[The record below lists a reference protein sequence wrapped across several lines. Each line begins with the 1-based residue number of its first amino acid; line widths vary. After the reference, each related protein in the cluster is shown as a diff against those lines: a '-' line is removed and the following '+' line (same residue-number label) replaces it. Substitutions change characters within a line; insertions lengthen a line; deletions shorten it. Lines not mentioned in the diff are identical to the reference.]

1 MSASPQATEHPEPP
15 LTMPPGAFI
24 DEWRASELKE
34 SARGAAARRTAGAGL
49 NDCHIT
55 EIDGQRQTD
64 RGSLKAPSMR
74 AGVKEPFAR
83 EDGMADLII
92 RNGYVLT
99 MDRERRILADGAVAI
114 AGNRIAAVGPSADIL
129 AAHRAEHVIDATDK
143 IVMPGIVDGHNTTPI
158 PTCSAA
164 PATTWAS
171 SMSCTGASIPTRCTS
186 GEEEAYWGCLANY
199 ATMIKNGTTC
209 FNDPGG
215 YHVRRPGPGRSR
227 QRHSRHRQP
236 LDPRHRAAGQAGA
249 PRSCSIPSTTI
260 SARAKRWC
268 RKWHGAADDRIRAWF
283 SLRYV
288 FNVSDELALGIARR
302 SLAGTASAST
312 PTRPRSRA
320 RTSSCGRS
328 SASVRW
334 SATTISGCSA
344 PTSTSCIWATPASAE
359 VEWLRQHDVKVAHCP
374 TAAMTGAWGVIA
386 NKMIPYMIDR
396 GIAVSLGTDTNGAA
410 GMIDMFRVIY
420 AFAGIHRDMHD
431 DPTLIGAHKALEHAT
446 IVGARACLWD
456 DQIGSLEV
464 GKKAD
469 LILVDWGELE
479 WLCPARDPVR
489 ALVYGTSGNYVDTV
503 VIDGRVVME
512 GRELTLVD
520 EAELKRKVLAVGRD
534 WPRRAGFA
542 VAPDWPVVA

>member
-1 MSASPQATEHPEPP
+1 
-15 LTMPPGAFI
+15 
-24 DEWRASELKE
+24 
-34 SARGAAARRTAGAGL
+34 
-49 NDCHIT
+49 
-55 EIDGQRQTD
+55 
-64 RGSLKAPSMR
+64 
-74 AGVKEPFAR
+74 
-83 EDGMADLII
+83 MADLII

-99 MDRERRILADGAVAI
+99 MDGERRILADGAVAI

-143 IVMPGIVDGHNTTPI
+143 IVMPGIVDGHNHPY
-158 PTCSAA
+158 SYLFG
-164 PATTWAS
+164 
-171 SMSCTGASIPTRCTS
+171 GAGDDMGIFDVLYRRFYPYEVHIS
-186 GEEEAYWGCLANY
+186 EEEAYWGCLANY
-199 ATMIKNGTTC
+199 ATMIRNGTTC

-215 YHVRRPGPGRSR
+215 YHVDA
-227 QRHSRHRQP
+227 
-236 LDPRHRAAGQAGA
+236 LARAAVDSGIRGIVNRSTRDIAPPGKPVPRELFDSLDDNLRAGEEVV
-249 PRSCSIPSTTI
+249 
-260 SARAKRWC
+260 

-288 FNVSDELALGIARR
+288 FNVSDELALGIGALARR
-302 SLAGTASAST
+302 HGVGIHAHAAAVKGENELVQEIFGKRSLERYHDLGLFGPNLYLVHMGYPSE
-312 PTRPRSRA
+312 R
-320 RTSSCGRS
+320 
-328 SASVRW
+328 
-334 SATTISGCSA
+334 
-344 PTSTSCIWATPASAE
+344 E

-374 TAAMTGAWGVIA
+374 TAAMTGAWGVIV

-420 AFAGIHRDMHD
+420 AFAGIHRDVHD
-431 DPTLIGAHKALEHAT
+431 DPTLIGAHRALEHAT

-503 VIDGRVVME
+503 VIDGRVVMA

-520 EAELKRKVLAVGRD
+520 EAELKRRVLAVGRD